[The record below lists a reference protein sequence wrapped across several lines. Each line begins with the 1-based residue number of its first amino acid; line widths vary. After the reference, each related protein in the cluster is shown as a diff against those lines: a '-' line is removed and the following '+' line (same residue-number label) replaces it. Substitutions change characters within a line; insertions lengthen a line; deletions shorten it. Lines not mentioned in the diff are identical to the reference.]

1 MVMKLKCLLTAALL
15 LALAPAISA
24 QTTRFNVPF
33 PFVGF
38 DSDFPA
44 GEYQMVLVAGSTF
57 ARMYNSQTG
66 QCRAVP
72 VTPNRPFPEVRHGA
86 LLFQR
91 YGNLYVL
98 REYESGILGV
108 SQKFPLSK
116 KRQAL
121 VQSYMAQG
129 REVER
134 VLVVANR

>member
-1 MVMKLKCLLTAALL
+1 MKLKCLLAAALL
-15 LALAPAISA
+15 LALAPGMTG

-33 PFVGF
+33 TFVGF

-44 GEYQMVLVAGSTF
+44 GDYEMFLVSGSTF
-57 ARMYNSQTG
+57 ARLYNSQTG
-66 QCRAVP
+66 QGRVVP
-72 VTPNRPFPEVRHGA
+72 ITTDRPCPKARRSA
-86 LLFQR
+86 LHFER

-108 SQKFPLSK
+108 SQKFPLAK

-121 VQSYMAQG
+121 VQSYLTQG
-129 REVER
+129 RAVER